1 MGCLYRP
8 TLGDLEESIL
18 GHELMLARFERQ
30 LVRVDLD
37 SDAYTD
43 VLRIMEGIQVELEN
57 DQARRTELLKCAGW

>member
-18 GHELMLARFERQ
+18 GNELLLARFERQ

-43 VLRIMEGIQVELEN
+43 VLRIMEGIQIELEN
-57 DQARRTELLKCAGW
+57 DLARRTELLKLAGW